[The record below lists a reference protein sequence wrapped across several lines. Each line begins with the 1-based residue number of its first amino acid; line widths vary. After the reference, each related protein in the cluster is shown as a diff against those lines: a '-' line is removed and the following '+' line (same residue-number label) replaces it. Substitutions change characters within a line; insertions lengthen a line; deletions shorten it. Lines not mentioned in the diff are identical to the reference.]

1 MPSTPER
8 RARERAKNKAA
19 RALIAPDTPRVP
31 MGEIPWP
38 SNAELEARIE
48 RAHEQRMNATA
59 HKRIGLPRTV
69 GRGNGNVR
77 PGKDEY

>member
-1 MPSTPER
+1 MPHTD
-8 RARERAKNKAA
+8 RARNKARA
-19 RALIAPDTPRVP
+19 DAKAKRALIAPDTPRVP